1 MQRWVYHTGQM
12 QGWHPAV
19 FTAQAANGQKAKSKR
34 GKVRE
39 AEKERSYIGWKEKV
53 LHRYPHESLQGNHP
67 PDDSQNNRD
76 DLSEPV
82 DDI

>member
-1 MQRWVYHTGQM
+1 MQCWVEDTGQM
-12 QGWHPAV
+12 QGLHPAV
-19 FTAQAANGQKAKSKR
+19 FTAQAANRQEAGPNVGKRTGQK
-34 GKVRE
+34 RE
-39 AEKERSYIGWKEKV
+39 GA
-53 LHRYPHESLQGNHP
+53 LHCDPHESLQRNHP